1 MATSAA
7 QYKAS
12 KKWADANY
20 KRVSIAMAP
29 ADYDTIKSAAA
40 ASPDGSLNKYI
51 INAVLDRVRRESG
64 ALTPAPQNPAPAP
77 AAEQPRRKDPAP
89 EQPAPKST
97 EQQKRPTPE
106 ELLEQ
111 QKKNLAERVEE
122 IKRREAEKAE
132 LEARKEAERQ
142 QLEEETQEFLRQFV
156 IQFNREQARLAGEGK
171 KFKGWDDLY
180 DQDQSDILHAA
191 KFRDYRE
198 VSTLQELT
206 PRERKAR
213 GFPLFDEKPKNF

>member
-77 AAEQPRRKDPAP
+77 SPSA

-97 EQQKRPTPE
+97 EQPKRNTPE
-106 ELLEQ
+106 DLLEQ
-111 QKKNLAERVEE
+111 QKKKLAERAEE

-132 LEARKEAERQ
+132 AEARKEAERQ
-142 QLEEETQEFLRQFV
+142 QREKEAQEFLRQFV
-156 IQFNREQARLAGEGK
+156 EQFNREQARLSGAGK
-171 KFKGWDDLY
+171 PFKEWRDLY
-180 DQDQSDILHAA
+180 DQDQNDILHAA
-191 KFRDYRE
+191 SFRDYRE

>member
-77 AAEQPRRKDPAP
+77 SPSA

-97 EQQKRPTPE
+97 EQPKRNTPE

-111 QKKNLAERVEE
+111 QKRKLAEQV
-122 IKRREAEKAE
+122 AEMQRKE
-132 LEARKEAERQ
+132 EARAAEEAKKEAERQ
-142 QLEEETQEFLRQFV
+142 KLLEEGRELLRQFV

-171 KFKGWDDLY
+171 NFKEWDDLY
-180 DQDQSDILHAA
+180 DQDQGDILHAA
-191 KFRDYRE
+191 KFREYRE
-198 VSTLQELT
+198 VYSLQELA

-213 GFPLFDEKPKNF
+213 GFPLFDEKPEEP

>member
-77 AAEQPRRKDPAP
+77 SPSA

-106 ELLEQ
+106 ELLKQ
-111 QKKNLAERVEE
+111 QKRKLAEQV
-122 IKRREAEKAE
+122 AEMQRKE
-132 LEARKEAERQ
+132 EARAAEEAKKEEERQ
-142 QLEEETQEFLRQFV
+142 KLLEEGRELLRQFV
-156 IQFNREQARLAGEGK
+156 IQFNREQARLAGDGK

-191 KFRDYRE
+191 KFREYRE
-198 VSTLQELT
+198 VYSLQELA

>member
-1 MATSAA
+1 MPRSEATRRAQNKYDAA
-7 QYKAS
+7 NRMMLGARVTKADGERFRAICEAS
-12 KKWADANY
+12 GQTVNAALVEY
-20 KRVSIAMAP
+20 VRACLERGSLPHPAAP
-29 ADYDTIKSAAA
+29 AT
-40 ASPDGSLNKYI
+40 AS
-51 INAVLDRVRRESG
+51 
-64 ALTPAPQNPAPAP
+64 

-97 EQQKRPTPE
+97 EQPKRNTPE

-111 QKKNLAERVEE
+111 QKKKLAEQTEE

-132 LEARKEAERQ
+132 AEARKEAERQ
-142 QLEEETQEFLRQFV
+142 QREKEAQEFLRQFV
-156 IQFNREQARLAGEGK
+156 EQFNREQARLAGEGK
-171 KFKGWDDLY
+171 PFKEWRDLY

-191 KFRDYRE
+191 SFRDYRE

>member
-64 ALTPAPQNPAPAP
+64 ALTPAPQNPVPAP
-77 AAEQPRRKDPAP
+77 SPSA

-97 EQQKRPTPE
+97 EQPKRNTPE

-111 QKKNLAERVEE
+111 QKKKLAEQTEE

-132 LEARKEAERQ
+132 AEARKEAERQ
-142 QLEEETQEFLRQFV
+142 QREKEAQEFLRQFV
-156 IQFNREQARLAGEGK
+156 EQFNREQARLAGEGK
-171 KFKGWDDLY
+171 PFKEWRDLY

-191 KFRDYRE
+191 SFRDYRE

>member
-1 MATSAA
+1 MPRSEATRRAQNKYDAA
-7 QYKAS
+7 NRMMLGARVTKADGERFRAICEAS
-12 KKWADANY
+12 GQTVNAALVEY
-20 KRVSIAMAP
+20 VRACLERGSLPHPAAP
-29 ADYDTIKSAAA
+29 AT
-40 ASPDGSLNKYI
+40 AS
-51 INAVLDRVRRESG
+51 
-64 ALTPAPQNPAPAP
+64 
-77 AAEQPRRKDPAP
+77 AAEQLRRKDPAP

-106 ELLEQ
+106 ELLKQ
-111 QKKNLAERVEE
+111 QKRKLAEQV
-122 IKRREAEKAE
+122 AEMQRKE
-132 LEARKEAERQ
+132 EARAAEEAKKEEERQ
-142 QLEEETQEFLRQFV
+142 KLLEEGRELLRQFV

-191 KFRDYRE
+191 KFREYRE
-198 VSTLQELT
+198 VYSLQELA

>member
-77 AAEQPRRKDPAP
+77 SPSA

-106 ELLEQ
+106 ELLKQ
-111 QKKNLAERVEE
+111 QKRKLAEQV
-122 IKRREAEKAE
+122 AEMQRKE
-132 LEARKEAERQ
+132 EARAAEEAKKEEERQ
-142 QLEEETQEFLRQFV
+142 KLLEEGRELLRQFV

-180 DQDQSDILHAA
+180 DQDQNDILHAA
-191 KFRDYRE
+191 SFRDYRE

>member
-77 AAEQPRRKDPAP
+77 SPSA

-106 ELLEQ
+106 ELLKQ
-111 QKKNLAERVEE
+111 QKRKLAEQV
-122 IKRREAEKAE
+122 AEMQRKE
-132 LEARKEAERQ
+132 EARAAEEAKKEEERQ
-142 QLEEETQEFLRQFV
+142 KLLEEGRELLRQFV

-191 KFRDYRE
+191 KFREYRE
-198 VSTLQELT
+198 VYSLQELA

>member
-77 AAEQPRRKDPAP
+77 SPSA

-97 EQQKRPTPE
+97 EQPKRNTPE
-106 ELLEQ
+106 DLLEQ
-111 QKKNLAERVEE
+111 QKKKLAEQAKE

-132 LEARKEAERQ
+132 AEARKEAERHQ
-142 QLEEETQEFLRQFV
+142 REKEAQEFLRQFV
-156 IQFNREQARLAGEGK
+156 EQFNREQARLAGEGK
-171 KFKGWDDLY
+171 PFKEWRDLY

-191 KFRDYRE
+191 SFRDYRE

>member
-77 AAEQPRRKDPAP
+77 SPSAEQPA
-89 EQPAPKST
+89 QKST
-97 EQQKRPTPE
+97 EQ
-106 ELLEQ
+106 
-111 QKKNLAERVEE
+111 
-122 IKRREAEKAE
+122 
-132 LEARKEAERQ
+132 
-142 QLEEETQEFLRQFV
+142 
-156 IQFNREQARLAGEGK
+156 
-171 KFKGWDDLY
+171 
-180 DQDQSDILHAA
+180 
-191 KFRDYRE
+191 
-198 VSTLQELT
+198 
-206 PRERKAR
+206 
-213 GFPLFDEKPKNF
+213 PLFKNSGA

>member
-77 AAEQPRRKDPAP
+77 SPSA

-97 EQQKRPTPE
+97 EQPKRNTPE

-111 QKKNLAERVEE
+111 QKKKLAEQTEE

-132 LEARKEAERQ
+132 AEARKEAERQ
-142 QLEEETQEFLRQFV
+142 QREKEAQEFLRQFV
-156 IQFNREQARLAGEGK
+156 EQFNREQARLAGEGK
-171 KFKGWDDLY
+171 PFKEWRDLY

-191 KFRDYRE
+191 SFRDYRE

>member
-77 AAEQPRRKDPAP
+77 SPSA
-89 EQPAPKST
+89 EQPAPKPKQP
-97 EQQKRPTPE
+97 QQAALE
-106 ELLEQ
+106 DLLEQ
-111 QKKNLAERVEE
+111 QKKKLAEQSEE

-132 LEARKEAERQ
+132 AEARKEAERQ
-142 QLEEETQEFLRQFV
+142 QREKEAQEFLRQFV
-156 IQFNREQARLAGEGK
+156 EQFNREQARLAGAGK
-171 KFKGWDDLY
+171 PFKEWRDLY
-180 DQDQSDILHAA
+180 DQDQNDILHAA
-191 KFRDYRE
+191 SFRDYRE

>member
-77 AAEQPRRKDPAP
+77 SPSA

-97 EQQKRPTPE
+97 EQPKRNTPE
-106 ELLEQ
+106 DLLEQ
-111 QKKNLAERVEE
+111 QKKKLAEQAEE

-132 LEARKEAERQ
+132 VEARKEAERQ
-142 QLEEETQEFLRQFV
+142 QREKEAQEFLRQFV
-156 IQFNREQARLAGEGK
+156 EQFNREQARLAGEGK
-171 KFKGWDDLY
+171 PFKEWRDLY

-191 KFRDYRE
+191 SFRDYRE

>member
-1 MATSAA
+1 MPRSEATRRAQNKYDAA
-7 QYKAS
+7 NRMMLGARVTKADGERFRAICEAS
-12 KKWADANY
+12 GQTVNAALVEY
-20 KRVSIAMAP
+20 VRACLERGSLPHPAAP
-29 ADYDTIKSAAA
+29 AT
-40 ASPDGSLNKYI
+40 AS
-51 INAVLDRVRRESG
+51 
-64 ALTPAPQNPAPAP
+64 

-97 EQQKRPTPE
+97 EQQKRPTRE
-106 ELLEQ
+106 DLLEQ

-171 KFKGWDDLY
+171 KFKRWDDLY